1 MGSNSSLKSWDRTSC
16 VRRIYAMLCRYTYL
30 QRRSLPRTLNMFF
43 WPVMELLVWG
53 YVTLYLQRAAASIAN
68 VIVFLIGAMI
78 FWDLLYR
85 SQQAVSLGV
94 MEEVWTRNLIN
105 TLITPLRLWEWM
117 VATFLYGLL
126 KGVIVTV
133 LLATL
138 AVWLYHFELWRL
150 GWWLGLFAFEVLIFG
165 WAVGL
170 MTAGLLFRY
179 GYAAEALI
187 WGIPFL
193 IQPFSAVFYPL
204 SVLPSWARAIAHA
217 LPSTYVFEGMRSVI
231 QQHTLD
237 WRLLGISTGLNMIYL
252 TVGAVIFRALFV
264 SARATGRLAR
274 IGVE

>member
-1 MGSNSSLKSWDRTSC
+1 MRASAQ
-16 VRRIYAMLCRYTYL
+16 RIYAMLCRYTYL
-30 QRRSLPRTLNMFF
+30 QRRSLPRNLNIVF

-53 YVTLYLQRAAASIAN
+53 YVTRYLQRAAAPMAH

-94 MEEVWTRNLIN
+94 MEEVWTKNFIN

-117 VATFLYGLL
+117 TATFLYGLL
-126 KGVIVTV
+126 KGIVVTV
-133 LLATL
+133 LLAAL
-138 AVWLYHFELWRL
+138 AFWLYDFELWRY
-150 GWWLGLFAFEVLIFG
+150 GWWLGCFALELLWFG
-165 WAVGL
+165 WAMGL

-204 SVLPSWARAIAHA
+204 DVLPRWGQVFAAIF
-217 LPSTYVFEGMRSVI
+217 PSTYIFEGMRSVLI
-231 QQHTLD
+231 HRTMD
-237 WRLLGISTGLNMIYL
+237 WRLLSAATALNLGYMML
-252 TVGAVIFRALFV
+252 GALAFRWLFV
-264 SARATGRLAR
+264 SSRASGRLAR

>member
-1 MGSNSSLKSWDRTSC
+1 MRASC
-16 VRRIYAMLCRYTYL
+16 RRIYAMLCRYTYL
-30 QRRSLPRTLNMFF
+30 QQRSLARNLNIVF

-53 YVTLYLQRAAASIAN
+53 YVTIYLQRAATELSR
-68 VIVFLIGAMI
+68 VVVFMIGAMI

-105 TLITPLRLWEWM
+105 ILITPLRLWEWM
-117 VATFLYGLL
+117 AATFLYGLL
-126 KGVIVTV
+126 KGIVVTA
-133 LLATL
+133 LLAVL
-138 AVWLYHFELWRL
+138 AHWLYAFDLWRYGWPL
-150 GWWLGLFAFEVLIFG
+150 GWYALELLMFG

-193 IQPFSAVFYPL
+193 IQPFSAVFYPIE
-204 SVLPSWARAIAHA
+204 VLPRWGQLFAHA
-217 LPSTYVFEGMRSVI
+217 LPSTYAFEGMR
-231 QQHTLD
+231 
-237 WRLLGISTGLNMIYL
+237 RLMRERVFDGQLLLTATALNAAYL
-252 TVGAVIFRALFV
+252 LVGALLFRQLLA
-264 SARATGRLAR
+264 SSRASGRLAR